1 MSTAV
6 LPLRAEPTKEN
17 ERPSLSPRSSLTCRA
32 SSVRD
37 SHGVQHVLL
46 ASEARRLQFAV
57 TGVDFFSGARL
68 LTDAVVL
75 PTLQER
81 RHLLLRQL
89 SAVAR
94 TGELSVRLH
103 APDLRSARLRF
114 VLQALDG
121 WLANAS
127 QRDIAEAIL
136 GRNRVN
142 VDWSDPSDHLRD
154 RIRRAVRRGRG
165 LMLKGYL
172 GFLR

>member
-6 LPLRAEPTKEN
+6 LPIRAEPTKEN
-17 ERPSLSPRSSLTCRA
+17 ERPSLPPTSSLTCRPL
-32 SSVRD
+32 SVRD
-37 SHGVQHVLL
+37 SEGIQHVLL
-46 ASEARRLQFAV
+46 ASEARRLQLAV
-57 TGVDFFSGARL
+57 TGVDIFSGARL
-68 LTDAVVL
+68 LTDAVV
-75 PTLQER
+75 LQER

-94 TGELSVRLH
+94 TGHLSVRLH
-103 APDLRSARLRF
+103 VPDPRSARLRF

-142 VDWSDPSDHLRD
+142 V
-154 RIRRAVRRGRG
+154 
-165 LMLKGYL
+165 
-172 GFLR
+172 